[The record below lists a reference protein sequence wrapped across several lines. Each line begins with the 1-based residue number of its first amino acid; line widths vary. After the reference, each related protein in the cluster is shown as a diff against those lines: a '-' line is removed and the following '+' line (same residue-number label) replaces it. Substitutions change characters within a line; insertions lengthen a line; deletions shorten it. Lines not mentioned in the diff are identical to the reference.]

1 MWVADGRSAGRERGL
16 ELSKRIFDILA
27 ASLGLILCSPLFLTI
42 AILIKRD
49 SRGPVLYRGARA
61 GKDGNLFFIL
71 KFRTMSADATER
83 GAGITTRDDVRITR
97 AGRALRRYK
106 LDELPQLWNV
116 LRGDMSL
123 VGPRPEDPRYVQHYT
138 PAQHAVLRVRPGM
151 TGAAALAFRHEEQML
166 DGAAWEEKYVCEIM
180 PAKLELELAYL
191 ERRTFWSDLE
201 ILSRTA
207 LAILG

>member
-1 MWVADGRSAGRERGL
+1 M
-16 ELSKRIFDILA
+16 LSKRIFDILA
-27 ASLGLILCSPLFLTI
+27 ASLGLIVCSPLFLTI
-42 AILIKRD
+42 AILIQRD

-61 GKDGNLFFIL
+61 GKDGKFFSIL
-71 KFRTMSADATER
+71 KFRTMTADATER

-97 AGRALRRYK
+97 AGRVLRRYK

-123 VGPRPEDPRYVQHYT
+123 VGPRPEDPRYVQYYT
-138 PAQHAVLRVRPGM
+138 PAQRAVLRVRPGM

-166 DGAAWEEKYVCEIM
+166 DGAAWEEKYVSEIM